1 MTQQLMKRI
10 ISPIP
15 VKLIKQE
22 LTQDKFIRHSNYGN
36 NQIFSVNA
44 ENSPNIML
52 EIGRLRELAFRS
64 AGGGTGNEVD
74 IDESDSG
81 KNSYQQLIVWDPKR
95 KEILGGYRYILGKNA
110 PVGPDGKVILS
121 TSSLFHF
128 SDKFLQEYM
137 PYTIELGRSFVQPNY
152 QSSGADRKGL
162 FALDNL
168 WDGLGALTI
177 IHPDLKYFFGKV
189 TMYPDFNRKARD
201 MILYFLKK
209 YFSDS
214 EQLVT
219 PIIPLN
225 IDTKESELEQLFSS
239 SEYLE
244 NYKIL
249 SQTVRSLGE
258 TIPPLI
264 NSYMNLSPT
273 MKVFGTA
280 INDHFGEVEETGLI
294 VTIKDIYNVK
304 KDRHILTFKLA
315 NRVFHINTPKRK
327 KSKNLKEN
335 L

>member
-44 ENSPNIML
+44 QNSPNIML

-239 SEYLE
+239 TEYLE

>member
-36 NQIFSVNA
+36 NQIFSLNA
-44 ENSPNIML
+44 NNSPNIML

-74 IDESDSG
+74 IDECDTG
-81 KNSYQQLIVWDPKR
+81 ENSYQQLIVWDPKR
-95 KEILGGYRYILGKNA
+95 KEILGGYRYILGKHA
-110 PVGPDGKVILS
+110 PVGPDGKVVLS

-152 QSSGADRKGL
+152 QSSGAERKGL

-209 YFSDS
+209 YFADT
-214 EQLVT
+214 EQLVKPIK
-219 PIIPLN
+219 PII
-225 IDTKESELEQLFSS
+225 IDTKETELEQLFSS

-244 NYKIL
+244 NYKFL
-249 SQTVRSLGE
+249 SQNVRALGE

-315 NRVFHINTPKRK
+315 NRVFRINTHTRK
-327 KSKNLKEN
+327 KSKKSE
-335 L
+335 

>member
-1 MTQQLMKRI
+1 MTQHLMKRI
-10 ISPIP
+10 ISPIS

-22 LTQDKFIRHSNYGN
+22 LTQDKFIRHSNYGS

-44 ENSPNIML
+44 YNSPNIML
-52 EIGRLRELAFRS
+52 EIGRLRELAFRN

-74 IDESDSG
+74 IDECDTG
-81 KNSYQQLIVWDPKR
+81 NHSYQQLIVWDPKR

-121 TSSLFHF
+121 TSSLFNF
-128 SDKFLQEYM
+128 SDKFLKEYM

-152 QSSGADRKGL
+152 QSTGSDRKGL

-189 TMYPDFNRKARD
+189 TMYPDFNQKARD

-209 YFSDS
+209 YFADT
-214 EQLVT
+214 EKLVT
-219 PIIPLN
+219 PIKPIQ
-225 IDTKESELEQLFSS
+225 IETSESELEKLFSS

-249 SQTVRSLGE
+249 SQNVRSLGE
-258 TIPPLI
+258 NIPPLI

-280 INDHFGEVEETGLI
+280 LNDHFGEVEETGLI

-315 NRVFHINTPKRK
+315 NRVFHIKRPKRK
-327 KSKNLKEN
+327 KKSE
-335 L
+335 